1 MVQCYRVRRTIVQI
15 GVRGGYSSSWW
26 LRGRGKNLFI
36 FDENGEN
43 LLIFSLKK
51 KVITFPRV
59 SIRGKFGNLEGK
71 WDFFL

>member
-1 MVQCYRVRRTIVQI
+1 M
-15 GVRGGYSSSWW
+15 
-26 LRGRGKNLFI
+26 GKNLFI

-71 WDFFL
+71 WGKFW

>member
-1 MVQCYRVRRTIVQI
+1 MDTESTHLPTSKYQKVQAGGRW
-15 GVRGGYSSSWW
+15 GVE
-26 LRGRGKNLFI
+26 NLLI

-59 SIRGKFGNLEGK
+59 LMRGKFGNLEGK
-71 WDFFL
+71 WGKFW

>member
-1 MVQCYRVRRTIVQI
+1 MYRYEVKHI
-15 GVRGGYSSSWW
+15 GLFGSRGAGSSSWW
-26 LRGRGKNLFI
+26 SRGGRKNLFI

-71 WDFFL
+71 WGKFW